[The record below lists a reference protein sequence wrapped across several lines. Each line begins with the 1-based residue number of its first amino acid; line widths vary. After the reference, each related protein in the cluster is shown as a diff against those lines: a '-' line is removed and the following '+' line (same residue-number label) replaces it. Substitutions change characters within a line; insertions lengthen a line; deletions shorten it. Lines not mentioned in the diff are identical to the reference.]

1 MRYKVTFLT
10 GVGVGYV
17 LGARA
22 GRERYESLARAARG
36 FADTPAVQ
44 EAAGVLQ
51 AQASAVAQQAKDK
64 VTGAVSEK
72 VSDTLH
78 SATDKVRH
86 SGPVGIVGSERAARG
101 GDGHS
106 G

>member
-1 MRYKVTFLT
+1 MRYKVTFLV

-22 GRERYESLARAARG
+22 GRDRYESIARAARG

-51 AQASAVAQQAKDK
+51 ARAAFLARQAKDK
-64 VTGAVSEK
+64 VSES
-72 VSDTLH
+72 V
-78 SATDKVRH
+78 SATVSGTVSQATDTVRH
-86 SGPVGIVGSERAARG
+86 LSPGVGTDRARTA
-101 GDGHS
+101 DKAFPPA
-106 G
+106 

>member
-1 MRYKVTFLT
+1 MRYKVTFLV
-10 GVGVGYV
+10 GVGAGYV

-22 GRERYESLARAARG
+22 GRDRYESLARAARG

-51 AQASAVAQQAKDK
+51 AQAASLAQQAKDK

-72 VSDTLH
+72 VSDTV
-78 SATDKVRH
+78 SQATEKVRQ
-86 SGPVGIVGSERAARG
+86 RAPGAG
-101 GDGHS
+101 TANGAFPAS
-106 G
+106 